1 MLLAI
6 NPPVCPAPGGH
17 SQRGLLTRGATYGSR
32 SARRRNGYSAWGG
45 NGSGQKWD
53 FRQWGG
59 HLAGNPLGVLPWA
72 TALATHYLAFPFYL
86 SWPYWNHQPLPPT
99 TYPYAPTST
108 PHLYHLYHLY
118 YPGGEMPKKV
128 HWSKAKCVTAP
139 NLWDLD
145 NPEAWRGH
153 PLAKKPRTVRASA
166 LCADCPLIRDCA
178 VYALTATPRM
188 AGVVMAGVDIP
199 IAGGAKAN
207 AARKRL
213 REIAYG

>member
-1 MLLAI
+1 M
-6 NPPVCPAPGGH
+6 
-17 SQRGLLTRGATYGSR
+17 
-32 SARRRNGYSAWGG
+32 AWGG
-45 NGSGQKWD
+45 NGSGQKWE

-59 HLAGNPLGVLPWA
+59 HLAGNPWGVLPWA
-72 TALATHYLAFPFYL
+72 TASTPLLPHPYSLPILA
-86 SWPYWNHQPLPPT
+86 YWNPRPLPPP
-99 TYPYAPTST
+99 TYSHAPTST
-108 PHLYHLYHLY
+108 TTCTTCITCTT
-118 YPGGEMPKKV
+118 PGGEMPKKV
-128 HWSKAKCVTAP
+128 CWSKAKCVAAP
-139 NLWDLD
+139 HLWDLD
-145 NPEAWRGH
+145 HAEAWRDH
-153 PLAKKPRTVRASA
+153 PLAKKSRAVRAHA

>member
-1 MLLAI
+1 MEA
-6 NPPVCPAPGGH
+6 AAHGGAAATR
-17 SQRGLLTRGATYGSR
+17 RGVAT
-32 SARRRNGYSAWGG
+32 
-45 NGSGQKWD
+45 GSGQNGI

-59 HLAGNPLGVLPWA
+59 HLAGSPLGGLPRS
-72 TALATHYLAFPFYL
+72 TALTTHYLAFPFYL
-86 SWPYWNHQPLPPT
+86 SWPTGTTNPYHLPPIT
-99 TYPYAPTST
+99 YAPTST
-108 PHLYHLYHLY
+108 THLYPCITCTT
-118 YPGGEMPKKV
+118 PGGEMPKKV
-128 HWSKAKCVTAP
+128 CWSKAKCIAAP
-139 NLWDLD
+139 HLWDLD
-145 NPEAWRGH
+145 QSEAWRGH
-153 PLAKKPRTVRASA
+153 PLAKKPRAVRAHA

>member
-1 MLLAI
+1 MGR
-6 NPPVCPAPGGH
+6 P
-17 SQRGLLTRGATYGSR
+17 
-32 SARRRNGYSAWGG
+32 
-45 NGSGQKWD
+45 SG
-53 FRQWGG
+53 R
-59 HLAGNPLGVLPWA
+59 NPLGVSYGWQTLAPCYLTFTLYLPWP
-72 TALATHYLAFPFYL
+72 TGTTN
-86 SWPYWNHQPLPPT
+86 PYHLPPIT
-99 TYPYAPTST
+99 YAPTST
-108 PHLYHLYHLY
+108 THLYHPYHLY

-128 HWSKAKCVTAP
+128 CWSKAKCIAAP
-139 NLWDLD
+139 HLWDLD
-145 NPEAWRGH
+145 QSEAWRGH
-153 PLAKKPRTVRASA
+153 PLAKKPRSVRAHA

>member
-1 MLLAI
+1 
-6 NPPVCPAPGGH
+6 
-17 SQRGLLTRGATYGSR
+17 
-32 SARRRNGYSAWGG
+32 
-45 NGSGQKWD
+45 
-53 FRQWGG
+53 
-59 HLAGNPLGVLPWA
+59 
-72 TALATHYLAFPFYL
+72 
-86 SWPYWNHQPLPPT
+86 
-99 TYPYAPTST
+99 
-108 PHLYHLYHLY
+108 
-118 YPGGEMPKKV
+118 MPKKV

-153 PLAKKPRTVRASA
+153 PMAKKPRTVRASA

-199 IAGGAKAN
+199 IAGGAKAR
-207 AARKRL
+207 AARNQL

>member
-1 MLLAI
+1 M
-6 NPPVCPAPGGH
+6 
-17 SQRGLLTRGATYGSR
+17 
-32 SARRRNGYSAWGG
+32 AWGG

-59 HLAGNPLGVLPWA
+59 HLAGNPLGVLPKA
-72 TALATHYLAFPFYL
+72 TALTPYYLAFTFYP
-86 SWPYWNHQPLPPT
+86 SWPTGTTNPYHLPPT
-99 TYPYAPTST
+99 TYAPSPTT
-108 PHLYHLYHLY
+108 HLYHLYHLY

-128 HWSKAKCVTAP
+128 CWSKAKCIAAP
-139 NLWDLD
+139 HLWDLD
-145 NPEAWRGH
+145 NAEAWWGH
-153 PLAKKPRTVRASA
+153 PLAKKPRTVRAHT

>member
-1 MLLAI
+1 MEA
-6 NPPVCPAPGGH
+6 AAHGGAAATR
-17 SQRGLLTRGATYGSR
+17 RGVAT
-32 SARRRNGYSAWGG
+32 
-45 NGSGQKWD
+45 GSGQNGI

-59 HLAGNPLGVLPWA
+59 HLAGSPLGGLPRP
-72 TALATHYLAFPFYL
+72 TTLATHYLAFPFYL
-86 SWPYWNHQPLPPT
+86 SWPTGT
-99 TYPYAPTST
+99 TNPYHLSPITYAPSPIT
-108 PHLYHLYHLY
+108 PLYHLYHLY
-118 YPGGEMPKKV
+118 YPGGEMPKEV
-128 HWSKAKCVTAP
+128 CWSKAKCIAAP
-139 NLWDLD
+139 HLWDLD
-145 NPEAWRGH
+145 NAEAWRGH
-153 PLAKKPRTVRASA
+153 PLAKKPRTIRAHA

>member
-1 MLLAI
+1 MEVQRLLG
-6 NPPVCPAPGGH
+6 VGW
-17 SQRGLLTRGATYGSR
+17 QRKR
-32 SARRRNGYSAWGG
+32 S
-45 NGSGQKWD
+45 KWD
-53 FRQWGG
+53 FSPMGRPSSRE
-59 HLAGNPLGVLPWA
+59 PLGGSPLGYCPSHSLPSLSLLSI
-72 TALATHYLAFPFYL
+72 LA
-86 SWPYWNHQPLPPT
+86 YWNHRPLPST
-99 TYPYAPTST
+99 TPPYALTST
-108 PHLYHLYHLY
+108 THLYHLYHLY

-128 HWSKAKCVTAP
+128 CWSKAKCIAAP
-139 NLWDLD
+139 HLWDLD
-145 NPEAWRGH
+145 QSEAWRGH
-153 PLAKKPRTVRASA
+153 PLAKKPRSVRAHA

>member
-1 MLLAI
+1 MEA
-6 NPPVCPAPGGH
+6 AAHGGAAATR
-17 SQRGLLTRGATYGSR
+17 RGVAT
-32 SARRRNGYSAWGG
+32 
-45 NGSGQKWD
+45 GSGQNGI

-59 HLAGNPLGVLPWA
+59 HLAGSPLGGLPRS
-72 TALATHYLAFPFYL
+72 TALTPHYLAFPFYL
-86 SWPYWNHQPLPPT
+86 SRPTGTINPYHLPLIT
-99 TYPYAPTST
+99 YAPTST
-108 PHLYHLYHLY
+108 TPLYHLYHLY
-118 YPGGEMPKKV
+118 YPGGEMPRKV
-128 HWSKAKCVTAP
+128 CWSKAKCIAAP
-139 NLWDLD
+139 HLWDLD
-145 NPEAWRGH
+145 QAEAWRDH
-153 PLAKKPRTVRASA
+153 PLAKKPRAVRAHA

>member
-1 MLLAI
+1 MGWQWKRSKMGFSPMGRPSSREPLGGSPLGY
-6 NPPVCPAPGGH
+6 CP
-17 SQRGLLTRGATYGSR
+17 
-32 SARRRNGYSAWGG
+32 
-45 NGSGQKWD
+45 
-53 FRQWGG
+53 
-59 HLAGNPLGVLPWA
+59 NPLLPSLSPPSI
-72 TALATHYLAFPFYL
+72 LA
-86 SWPYWNHQPLPPT
+86 YWNHHRYHPSPITYAPSPT
-99 TYPYAPTST
+99 T
-108 PHLYHLYHLY
+108 HLHHPYHLY

-128 HWSKAKCVTAP
+128 CWSKAKCIAAP
-139 NLWDLD
+139 HLWDLD
-145 NPEAWRGH
+145 NTEAWRGH
-153 PLAKKPRTVRASA
+153 PLAKKPRTVRAHT

>member
-1 MLLAI
+1 MEA
-6 NPPVCPAPGGH
+6 AAHGGAAATR
-17 SQRGLLTRGATYGSR
+17 RGVAT
-32 SARRRNGYSAWGG
+32 
-45 NGSGQKWD
+45 GSGQNGI

-59 HLAGNPLGVLPWA
+59 HLAGSPLGGLPRS
-72 TALATHYLAFPFYL
+72 TALTPYCLAFPFYL
-86 SWPYWNHQPLPPT
+86 SWPTGTTNPYHLSPITYAPSPT
-99 TYPYAPTST
+99 T
-108 PHLYHLYHLY
+108 HLYHLHHLY
-118 YPGGEMPKKV
+118 YPGGEMPKEV
-128 HWSKAKCVTAP
+128 CWSKAKCVAAP
-139 NLWDLD
+139 HLWDLD
-145 NPEAWRGH
+145 QSEAWRGH
-153 PLAKKPRTVRASA
+153 PLAKKPRAVRAHA

>member
-1 MLLAI
+1 M
-6 NPPVCPAPGGH
+6 GW
-17 SQRGLLTRGATYGSR
+17 QWKR
-32 SARRRNGYSAWGG
+32 SKMGFSPMGRP
-45 NGSGQKWD
+45 SG
-53 FRQWGG
+53 R
-59 HLAGNPLGVLPWA
+59 NPLGVSYRWQ
-72 TALATHYLAFPFYL
+72 TLATRYPVLYLL
-86 SWPYWNHQPLPPT
+86 SILAYWNHRPLPLGPI
-99 TYPYAPTST
+99 PYAPTST
-108 PHLYHLYHLY
+108 TTCTTCITCTT
-118 YPGGEMPKKV
+118 PGGEMPKSV
-128 HWSKAKCVTAP
+128 SWSKAKCVAAP

-153 PLAKKPRTVRASA
+153 PLAKKPRTVRAHA

-199 IAGGAKAN
+199 IAGGAKAH

>member
-1 MLLAI
+1 M
-6 NPPVCPAPGGH
+6 GW
-17 SQRGLLTRGATYGSR
+17 QWKR
-32 SARRRNGYSAWGG
+32 SKMGFSPMGRP
-45 NGSGQKWD
+45 SG
-53 FRQWGG
+53 R
-59 HLAGNPLGVLPWA
+59 NPLGVSYGWQ
-72 TALATHYLAFPFYL
+72 TLATCYPSPFFLSILAYR
-86 SWPYWNHQPLPPT
+86 NHQPLPPR

-108 PHLYHLYHLY
+108 THLYHPYHLY
-118 YPGGEMPKKV
+118 YPGGEMPKEV
-128 HWSKAKCVTAP
+128 CWSKAKCIAAP
-139 NLWDLD
+139 HLWDLD
-145 NPEAWRGH
+145 NTEAWRGH
-153 PLAKKPRTVRASA
+153 PLAKKPRTVRAHT

>member
-6 NPPVCPAPGGH
+6 NPPVCLIPGGH

-45 NGSGQKWD
+45 NGSGQNGI

-59 HLAGNPLGVLPWA
+59 HLAGSPLGGLPRLFHLSPLPPSL
-72 TALATHYLAFPFYL
+72 TLLSILA
-86 SWPYWNHQPLPPT
+86 YWNHQPLPLSPI
-99 TYPYAPTST
+99 PYAPTST
-108 PHLYHLYHLY
+108 LTCTTCITCTT
-118 YPGGEMPKKV
+118 PGGEMPKKV
-128 HWSKAKCVTAP
+128 CWSKAKCIAAP
-139 NLWDLD
+139 HLWDLD
-145 NPEAWRGH
+145 HAEAWRGH
-153 PLAKKPRTVRASA
+153 PLAKKPRTARAHA

-199 IAGGAKAN
+199 IAGGAKAR

-213 REIAYG
+213 KEIAYG

>member
-1 MLLAI
+1 M
-6 NPPVCPAPGGH
+6 
-17 SQRGLLTRGATYGSR
+17 
-32 SARRRNGYSAWGG
+32 AWGG

-59 HLAGNPLGVLPWA
+59 HLAGNPLGVLPLGYCPNPLLPSLSLPSI
-72 TALATHYLAFPFYL
+72 LA
-86 SWPYWNHQPLPPT
+86 YWNHHHYHPSPI
-99 TYPYAPTST
+99 PYAPSPTT
-108 PHLYHLYHLY
+108 HLYHPYHLY

-128 HWSKAKCVTAP
+128 CWSKAKCIAAP
-139 NLWDLD
+139 HLWDLD
-145 NPEAWRGH
+145 NTEAWRGH
-153 PLAKKPRTVRASA
+153 PLAKKPRTVRAHT

>member
-17 SQRGLLTRGATYGSR
+17 SQRGLLTSGATYGSR
-32 SARRRNGYSAWGG
+32 SARRRNGYLAWGG
-45 NGSGQKWD
+45 NRKRSKWD
-53 FRQWGG
+53 FSPMGRPPGSK
-59 HLAGNPLGVLPWA
+59 PLGGFPKLCYLNPQPPSLYLLPI
-72 TALATHYLAFPFYL
+72 LA
-86 SWPYWNHQPLPPT
+86 YWNHRPLPPPTYSHAPLST
-99 TYPYAPTST
+99 TTCT
-108 PHLYHLYHLY
+108 TCITCTT
-118 YPGGEMPKKV
+118 PGGEMPKKV
-128 HWSKAKCVTAP
+128 CWSKAKCIAAP
-139 NLWDLD
+139 HLWDLD
-145 NPEAWRGH
+145 HAEAWRGH
-153 PLAKKPRTVRASA
+153 PLAKKPRTIRAHA

>member
-1 MLLAI
+1 MEA
-6 NPPVCPAPGGH
+6 AAHGGAAATR
-17 SQRGLLTRGATYGSR
+17 RGVAT
-32 SARRRNGYSAWGG
+32 
-45 NGSGQKWD
+45 GSGQNGI

-59 HLAGNPLGVLPWA
+59 HLAGSPLGGLPRP
-72 TALATHYLAFPFYL
+72 TALTTHHLAFPFYL
-86 SWPYWNHQPLPPT
+86 SWPTGTTNPYHLPPI
-99 TYPYAPTST
+99 PYAPTST
-108 PHLYHLYHLY
+108 THLYHPYHLY

-128 HWSKAKCVTAP
+128 CWSKAKCIAAP
-139 NLWDLD
+139 HLWDLD
-145 NPEAWRGH
+145 NAEAWRGH
-153 PLAKKPRTVRASA
+153 PLAKKPRTIRAHT

>member
-1 MLLAI
+1 MLLAV

-59 HLAGNPLGVLPWA
+59 HLAGNPLGVLPKA
-72 TALATHYLAFPFYL
+72 TALPTPYLAFPFYP
-86 SWPYWNHQPLPPT
+86 SWPYWNHQPLPPLT
-99 TYPYAPTST
+99 
-108 PHLYHLYHLY
+108 YHLCTLPNHSPVPPVSPVL
-118 YPGGEMPKKV
+118 PRGKMPKEV
-128 HWSKAKCVTAP
+128 CWSKAKCIAAP
-139 NLWDLD
+139 HLWDLD
-145 NPEAWRGH
+145 NTEAWRGH
-153 PLAKKPRTVRASA
+153 PLAKKPRTVRAHT

-199 IAGGAKAN
+199 IAGGAKAR

-213 REIAYG
+213 KEIAYG

>member
-6 NPPVCPAPGGH
+6 NPPVCLIPGGH

-59 HLAGNPLGVLPWA
+59 HLAGSPLGGLPRLCPLNHLPPSLSLLSI
-72 TALATHYLAFPFYL
+72 LA
-86 SWPYWNHQPLPPT
+86 YWNHHPYHPSPIT
-99 TYPYAPTST
+99 YAPTST
-108 PHLYHLYHLY
+108 PPPNPCITCTTPEGKLS
-118 YPGGEMPKKV
+118 KKV
-128 HWSKAKCVTAP
+128 CWSKAKCIAAP
-139 NLWDLD
+139 HLWDLD
-145 NPEAWRGH
+145 NTKAWRGH
-153 PLAKKPRTVRASA
+153 PLAKKPRTVRAHA

-178 VYALTATPRM
+178 TYALTANPRM

-199 IAGGAKAN
+199 IAGGAKAR
-207 AARKRL
+207 AARNQL

>member
-1 MLLAI
+1 MGR
-6 NPPVCPAPGGH
+6 P
-17 SQRGLLTRGATYGSR
+17 SSR
-32 SARRRNGYSAWGG
+32 E
-45 NGSGQKWD
+45 
-53 FRQWGG
+53 
-59 HLAGNPLGVLPWA
+59 PLGGSPPA
-72 TALATHYLAFPFYL
+72 TALTTHYLAFPLHL
-86 SWPYWNHQPLPPT
+86 SWPAGTTHPYHPPPT
-99 TYPYAPTST
+99 TYVPSPTT
-108 PHLYHLYHLY
+108 HLYHLYHLY

-128 HWSKAKCVTAP
+128 CWSKAKCIAAP
-139 NLWDLD
+139 HLWDLD
-145 NPEAWRGH
+145 NAEAWRGH
-153 PLAKKPRTVRASA
+153 PLAKKPRTVRAHT

>member
-1 MLLAI
+1 MEAV
-6 NPPVCPAPGGH
+6 PQGGGTATW
-17 SQRGLLTRGATYGSR
+17 RGVAT
-32 SARRRNGYSAWGG
+32 
-45 NGSGQKWD
+45 GSGQNGI

-59 HLAGNPLGVLPWA
+59 HLAGSPLGGLPRS
-72 TALATHYLAFPFYL
+72 TALTTPYLAFPFYL
-86 SWPYWNHQPLPPT
+86 SWPTGTTNPYHLPPI
-99 TYPYAPTST
+99 PYAPTST
-108 PHLYHLYHLY
+108 THLYHLYHLY

-128 HWSKAKCVTAP
+128 CWSKAKCIAAP
-139 NLWDLD
+139 HLWDLD
-145 NPEAWRGH
+145 NAEAWRGH
-153 PLAKKPRTVRASA
+153 PLAKKPRTIRAHT

>member
-72 TALATHYLAFPFYL
+72 TALTTPYLAFTFYP

-108 PHLYHLYHLY
+108 PPPNPCITCTTPEGKLS
-118 YPGGEMPKKV
+118 KKV
-128 HWSKAKCVTAP
+128 CWSKAKCVAAP
-139 NLWDLD
+139 HLWDLD
-145 NPEAWRGH
+145 HAEAWRGH
-153 PLAKKPRTVRASA
+153 PLAKKPRTVRAHA
-166 LCADCPLIRDCA
+166 LCSDCPLIRDCA

-199 IAGGAKAN
+199 IAGGAKART
-207 AARKRL
+207 ARKRL
-213 REIAYG
+213 KEIAYG

>member
-1 MLLAI
+1 MEA
-6 NPPVCPAPGGH
+6 AAHGGAAATR
-17 SQRGLLTRGATYGSR
+17 RGVAT
-32 SARRRNGYSAWGG
+32 
-45 NGSGQKWD
+45 GSGQNGI

-59 HLAGNPLGVLPWA
+59 HLAGSPLGGLPRP
-72 TALATHYLAFPFYL
+72 TALTTHYLAFPFYL
-86 SWPYWNHQPLPPT
+86 LWPTGTTNPYHLPPI
-99 TYPYAPTST
+99 PYAPTST
-108 PHLYHLYHLY
+108 THLYHPYHLY

-128 HWSKAKCVTAP
+128 CWSKAKCIAAP
-139 NLWDLD
+139 HLWDLD
-145 NPEAWRGH
+145 NAEAWRGH
-153 PLAKKPRTVRASA
+153 PLAKKPRTIRAHT
-166 LCADCPLIRDCA
+166 LCANCPLIRDCA